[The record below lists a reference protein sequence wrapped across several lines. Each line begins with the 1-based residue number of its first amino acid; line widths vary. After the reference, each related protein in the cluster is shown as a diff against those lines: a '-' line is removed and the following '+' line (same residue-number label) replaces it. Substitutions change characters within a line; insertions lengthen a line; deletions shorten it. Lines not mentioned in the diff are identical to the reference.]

1 MRLAIVLLATCLPL
15 AAADLGQR
23 LLSAAA
29 AGKTAEVESLLGQGA
44 PLEAHD
50 KDGRTPL
57 MLAAQHGQAE
67 TVRLLIGKGASATA
81 RDKNGL
87 TAFGLALFSPAGH
100 GNHEEALQALPQP
113 PHPRVAIDAIV
124 AAGGLISSCFMPS
137 GQLKQQITNLD
148 LGAAVAKELVE
159 YARMEGKGMAQ
170 IVQGDG
176 DAHATVVVQPG
187 VACEAQAGDSL
198 SLAIDVRVYRG
209 TGHEPVRQKVFAGGF
224 KGLRKQT
231 VSNFAQ
237 YGPVFQSWIKP
248 QAGPIYWFIVESLL

>member
-1 MRLAIVLLATCLPL
+1 MRLAIALLAICLQV
-15 AAADLGQR
+15 AAADLAPR
-23 LLSAAA
+23 LLAAAA

-44 PLEAHD
+44 PIEAHD

-67 TVRLLIGKGASATA
+67 TVRLLIAKGASATA

-87 TAFGLALFSPAGH
+87 SAYGLAMFNPAGH
-100 GNHEEALQALPQP
+100 GNHEHALQALPQP
-113 PHPRVAIDAIV
+113 PHPRVAMDVIV
-124 AAGGLISSCFMPS
+124 AGGGLISSCFMPS

-148 LGAAVAKELVE
+148 LGSAVVKEVVE
-159 YARMEGKGMAQ
+159 YARSEGKGMAQ
-170 IVQGDG
+170 IVQGEG
-176 DAHATVVVQPG
+176 DAQATIVVQPG
-187 VACEAQAGDSL
+187 AACEAQAGDSL
-198 SLAIDVRVYRG
+198 SLAIEVRIYRG
-209 TGHEPVRQKVFAGGF
+209 NHELVRQKLFASGF

-248 QAGPIYWFIVESLL
+248 QAGPMYWFIVETLL